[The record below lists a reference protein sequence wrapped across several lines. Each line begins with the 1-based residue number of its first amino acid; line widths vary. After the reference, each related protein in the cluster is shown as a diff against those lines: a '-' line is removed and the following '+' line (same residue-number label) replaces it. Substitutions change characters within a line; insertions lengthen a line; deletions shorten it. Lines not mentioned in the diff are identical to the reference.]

1 MMKRLLWI
9 VLAVAA
15 VRMTGLVPFESRDV
29 AELVPVQT
37 LTVAVEDGQVV
48 LNGGGCRGLGADW
61 DAALADL
68 LQSGDGAV
76 FLGTAEQI
84 VLSDNAL
91 TVLPDVIRCP
101 RLRPAAALCVC
112 QGDPPDP
119 DTVTDYLSAHDA
131 GVTIQQV
138 QSAMLA
144 ERGIALP
151 RLVETEGGLRL
162 EGA

>member
-15 VRMTGLVPFESRDV
+15 VRLTGLVPFESRDV

-37 LTVAVEDGQVV
+37 LTVAVEDGCVV
-48 LNGGGCRGLGADW
+48 LNGGDCLGRGADW
-61 DAALADL
+61 NAALADL
-68 LQSGDGAV
+68 EQSGNGVV

-84 VLSDNAL
+84 VLSDNAMEI
-91 TVLPDVIRCP
+91 LPDVIRCP
-101 RLRPAAALCVC
+101 RLRPAAVLCVC
-112 QGDPPDP
+112 EGDPPEP
-119 DTVTDYLSAHDA
+119 EAVTDYLSAHDA
-131 GVTIQQV
+131 VVTIQQV
-138 QSAMLA
+138 QAAMLA

-162 EGA
+162 DGA